1 MVLDDIAT
9 STSSPPC
16 QPVGIMTYFSG
27 KARSFNPD
35 WFKLYLWLEY
45 SVSKDA
51 AFCYACRLF
60 GAANIHLSRPE
71 RAFAATNFH

>member
-16 QPVGIMTYFSG
+16 QPVGITFPVTYFFG

-35 WFKLYLWLEY
+35 WFKLYPWLEY

-60 GAANIHLSRPE
+60 GAANIYL
-71 RAFAATNFH
+71 F